1 MRSTRIGGDGQR
13 ARVERADRVN
23 PKPPQKGID
32 MNETT
37 TSPRESWAPY
47 LVWCPEN
54 PEGHRWKVARVGGR
68 ITQVCRWCGIERAER
83 RART

>member
-1 MRSTRIGGDGQR
+1 
-13 ARVERADRVN
+13 
-23 PKPPQKGID
+23 